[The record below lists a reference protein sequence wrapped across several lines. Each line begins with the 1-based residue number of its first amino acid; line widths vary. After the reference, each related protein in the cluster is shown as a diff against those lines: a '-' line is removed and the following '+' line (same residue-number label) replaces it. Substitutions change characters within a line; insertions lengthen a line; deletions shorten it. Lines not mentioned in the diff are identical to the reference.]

1 MSGLGLEL
9 LDKLQKWICKTVVPS
24 LATSFEPLAHRQNV
38 AKLSLN
44 WLNWFH
50 FLILEGDLFV
60 ILIDCMTSATIPRWC
75 KDVYD
80 YSVFS
85 PTARLWDS
93 LPMECFPLTYDLNG
107 FKYRINRH
115 LLTVGFL

>member
-38 AKLSLN
+38 ASLSLN

-60 ILIDCMTSATIPRWC
+60 ILIDCMTSATFLDGA
-75 KDVYD
+75 KM
-80 YSVFS
+80 SMT
-85 PTARLWDS
+85 TASFLPQLGFGILCLW
-93 LPMECFPLTYDLNG
+93 NA
-107 FKYRINRH
+107 
-115 LLTVGFL
+115 FL